1 MTQSRERW
9 IQCAELFYQN
19 REQEAYQTIGELL
32 PEINQYIQ
40 NIAGTQT
47 AEAAKAIVHVQQ
59 FLEAYQKYDQL
70 AIADWLCEEAAGAQS
85 LPDRLSEDTGEVLR
99 KNEAALQQK
108 WKDQYEN
115 YKNLYIQDSQRCS
128 LKQAGD
134 QMPVLQVV
142 SQDHIYRLN
151 SMNDTKAAS
160 ECYARRYGKIQDYA
174 GICIYG
180 LADGR
185 IVREL
190 LKNCNG
196 TQEILIYEPDAEVF
210 AQAMHHCRLDDI
222 IREEKVRLVVDG
234 INGWSLGKN
243 MEEIITYQNKDLLVQ
258 CILPNYDVVY
268 SEKCRIYVDE
278 MIRFMKKE
286 VFNKNTELLRGAQI
300 ADNLMQNLPALLEGA
315 SVEGMQTYFGEHL
328 DTEVPA
334 IIVSAGPS
342 LDKNIRMLKR
352 AKGHAFLI
360 GVDSALKA
368 LLREEI
374 RPDIAI
380 SIDPGKNP
388 ELFTDDRLN
397 ELPFVVAGF
406 SLPMIVRKNR
416 SRVFFVE
423 GYGSEIFGRTIEEQ
437 TGTKLGKLETG
448 GSVATDA
455 FSLAVRL
462 GFKRIILVGQ
472 DLAFTGGQ
480 THVSGFAE
488 CEANEREDDSLTEVE
503 GMDGT
508 MLRTD
513 IQMAYYKEWFERRI
527 RMLQGEV
534 EVINA
539 TEGGARI
546 YGTREMTLA
555 DAIAQWCTKTVDF
568 KQWLMKIPCTF
579 SNAQQ
584 RRLKEIFLQ
593 TEQELLSLEEMLR
606 EGVAA
611 YELLIG
617 KSEQEIAGSPE
628 CRQALEMAERV
639 NHLEETE
646 STLILVKMYA
656 LEEEYQATEDIYSAK
671 ELSISDIARRG
682 KDLLEGYLKGLQMCK
697 ERVHTLL
704 LPGLE
709 KMQCG

>member
-1 MTQSRERW
+1 MAYVREHW

-19 REQEAYQTIGELL
+19 REQEAYERIKELL

-40 NIAGTQT
+40 NMAAVQT
-47 AEAAKAIVHVQQ
+47 GDATGAVERVQK
-59 FLEAYQKYDQL
+59 FLNAYQKYDQL
-70 AIADWLCEEAAGAQS
+70 GLADWLYEEAGGRQNIS
-85 LPDRLSEDTGEVLR
+85 DQLPEKQDRIWEENESALR
-99 KNEAALQQK
+99 RK

-115 YKNLYIQDSQRCS
+115 YKSLYRQESERCFLKAAQDHE
-128 LKQAGD
+128 L
-134 QMPVLQVV
+134 VLQVI
-142 SQDHIYRLN
+142 SQDYTYRLN
-151 SMNDTKAAS
+151 SMKDTGMAA
-160 ECYARRYGKIQDYA
+160 ECYAGRYGKMLDYA

-180 LADGR
+180 LADGKV
-185 IVREL
+185 VREL

-196 TQEILIYEPDAEVF
+196 TQEILIYEPDAAVF
-210 AQAMHHCRLDDI
+210 VQAMHHYRLDDI
-222 IREEKVRLVVDG
+222 IREEKVRLVVEG

-243 MEEIITYQNKDLLVQ
+243 MEEVITYQNKDLLVQ

-268 SEKCRIYVDE
+268 SEKCRVYVDE
-278 MIRFMKKE
+278 MIRYMKKE

-300 ADNLMQNLPALLEGA
+300 ADNLMQNLPALLGGG
-315 SVEGMQTYFGEHL
+315 SVKGMQTYFLEHL
-328 DTEVPA
+328 DERIPA

-342 LDKNIRMLKR
+342 LDKNIQMLKLAR
-352 AKGHAFLI
+352 GHAFVI

-368 LLREEI
+368 LLREGI
-374 RPDIAI
+374 YPDIAI

-397 ELPFVVAGF
+397 DIPFVVAGF
-406 SLPMIVRKNR
+406 SLPVITRKNR
-416 SRVFFVE
+416 SRVFFAE
-423 GYGSEIFGRTIEEQ
+423 GYGAEIFGRTIEEK
-437 TGTKLGKLETG
+437 TGKKLGKLETG

-455 FSLAVRL
+455 FSLAVLL

-472 DLAFTGGQ
+472 DLAYTGGQ

-488 CEANEREDDSLTEVE
+488 CDANKREEDSLTEVE

-513 IQMAYYKEWFERRI
+513 IQMAYYKEWFEMRI
-527 RMLQGEV
+527 RMLGGV
-534 EVINA
+534 IEVINA

-546 YGTREMTLA
+546 RGTREMALA
-555 DAIAQWCTKTVDF
+555 DAIALWGGENVDF
-568 KQWLMKIPCTF
+568 KQWLQEIPDTF
-579 SNAQQ
+579 SGDEQ
-584 RRLKEIFLQ
+584 RTLREIFLQ
-593 TEQELLSLEEMLR
+593 TEQALLALEGKLK

-628 CRQALEMAERV
+628 CRRALEKAEEV

-646 STLILVKMYA
+646 GTLILVKMYA
-656 LEEEYQATEDIYSAK
+656 LEEEYEATEDIYSAR
-671 ELSISDIARRG
+671 ELSISDIAQRG
-682 KDLLEGYLKGLQMCK
+682 RDLLKGYLKGLQQCK

-704 LPGLE
+704 IPGLE
-709 KMQCG
+709 KMQCE